1 MFGYVYIYNYRY
13 ICNTGHPMKPM
24 IFFRSMDPWDID
36 CLDGPRW
43 HIIAF
48 RGCGVP
54 WGTWRPRRLRSAWD
68 S

>member
-1 MFGYVYIYNYRY
+1 M
-13 ICNTGHPMKPM
+13 GHPMKPM
-24 IFFRSMDPWDID
+24 IFSRSMDPWDID

-54 WGTWRPRRLRSAWD
+54 WETWDMETAACLRSAWD